1 MMLRAFAA
9 ASALLLAG
17 CATPD
22 VPTAAPYA
30 TYRSAKARAAI
41 VECLLNRLSGNS
53 IRPTRTDAPGVT
65 SIHFTSVDQW
75 TNPAAYLFTVTDEGA
90 GSTIEARLPGG
101 FAKRALPTA
110 ETCF

>member
-1 MMLRAFAA
+1 MMRRAIVATA
-9 ASALLLAG
+9 ALLLAG

-22 VPTAAPYA
+22 VPSAAPYA
-30 TYRSAKARAAI
+30 TYHSAKARRAV
-41 VECLLNRLSGNS
+41 VECLLNRLSGSS
-53 IRPTRTDAPGVT
+53 IRPTRTDTPGVT

-75 TNPAAYLFTVTDEGA
+75 TNPAAYLFTVADEGA